1 MDGLFSRY
9 RNLSALLALLAGQLL
24 LLAWQIKS
32 DGDTRLIRVW
42 AVTAVTPIVRGLEI
56 VRGGAGGLAQR
67 WFLSGAL
74 ESENTRLKRQGAELQ
89 IRNQLLAEQLQQAGR
104 AQALLEFRSQLS
116 SRSLPATILGNAP
129 GVESGVFFIDRG
141 SPEGVKRGM
150 AVVTGEGI
158 AGQVV
163 AVYPSASLIMLAT
176 SQGFAASVT
185 SQKHRTHGLLKGDGN
200 SCHVEGIRNE
210 QALDEGEW
218 FYTSGDDRIFPRG
231 LRVGPVRSVRNGGE
245 GKEVEVRP
253 AALDGDVSEVLILL
267 DAVHGQIPDL
277 ATPSQPDVQVL
288 PQPPEDSRESAAA
301 AAAAASPAPAG
312 GLSATPRTD
321 ADRLKERYKRIVEGQ
336 GIQVGVTPYRAPDF
350 NRQPAAAAGA
360 GAAPLVQP
368 PAEPAQPG
376 VPPPAATPA
385 GKAAS
390 TAPRAEPKRAPAA
403 PPSRQEQR

>member
-9 RNLSALLALLAGQLL
+9 RNMSALLALLAGQLL

-42 AVTAVTPIVRGLEI
+42 AVTAVTPIVRGLEA
-56 VRGGAGGLAQR
+56 VRVGTGGLAQR
-67 WFLSGAL
+67 WFMAGAL
-74 ESENTRLKRQGAELQ
+74 ETDNARLRHRTAELD

-129 GVESGVFFIDRG
+129 GVQSGVFFIDRG
-141 SPEGVKRGM
+141 SPDGVKRGM
-150 AVVTGEGI
+150 AVVTGDGI

-185 SQKHRTHGLLKGDGN
+185 SQKHRTHGLLKGDGS

-231 LRVGPVRSVRNGGE
+231 LRVGAVRSVRNGAD
-245 GKEVEVRP
+245 GKEIEVRP

-288 PQPPEDSRESAAA
+288 PPPPEDTHESAAA
-301 AAAAASPAPAG
+301 AAAAAFPAPAG
-312 GLSATPRTD
+312 GSSATPQTD
-321 ADRLKERYKRIVEGQ
+321 ADRMKERYKRIVEGQ
-336 GIQVGVTPYRAPDF
+336 NIQIGVTPYRAPDF
-350 NRQPAAAAGA
+350 NRQPAAAPSGA
-360 GAAPLVQP
+360 GAATVVQP
-368 PAEPAQPG
+368 PGVQALPG
-376 VPPPAATPA
+376 TPPTGSAPA
-385 GKAAS
+385 GKAAPS
-390 TAPRAEPKRAPAA
+390 APKAEPKRTTSA
-403 PPSRQEQR
+403 QEQR

>member
-32 DGDTRLIRVW
+32 DGETRLIRVW
-42 AVTAVTPIVRGLEI
+42 AVTAVTPIVRGLEA
-56 VRGGAGGLAQR
+56 VREGAGGLAQR
-67 WFLSGAL
+67 WFLAGAL
-74 ESENTRLKRQGAELQ
+74 ESENARLKRQAAELQ

-104 AQALLEFRSQLS
+104 AQALLAFRSQLGS
-116 SRSLPATILGNAP
+116 HSLPATIVGSAP
-129 GVESGVFFIDRG
+129 GVQSGVFFIDRG
-141 SPEGVKRGM
+141 SPDGVKRGM
-150 AVVTGEGI
+150 AVVTGDGI

-163 AVYPSASLIMLAT
+163 AVYPSASLIMLAN
-176 SQGFAASVT
+176 SQGFAASVI
-185 SQKHRTHGLLKGDGN
+185 SQKHRTRGLLKGDGS

-210 QALDEGEW
+210 QALDESEW

-231 LRVGPVRSVRNGGE
+231 LRVGPVRSVRNSSD

-277 ATPSQPDVQVL
+277 ATPAQPDVQVL

-312 GLSATPRTD
+312 GSSPTPRTD
-321 ADRLKERYKRIVEGQ
+321 ADRLRERYKRIVEGQ
-336 GIQVGVTPYRAPDF
+336 GIQVGVTPFRAPDF
-350 NRQPAAAAGA
+350 NRQPAAQAAPSGA
-360 GAAPLVQP
+360 GATPVIQP
-368 PAEPAQPG
+368 PGGPAQPG
-376 VPPPAATPA
+376 VPATATAPD
-385 GKAAS
+385 GKAAP
-390 TAPRAEPKRAPAA
+390 TPPKRAPAV
-403 PPSRQEQR
+403 PPSLQEQR

>member
-1 MDGLFSRY
+1 M
-9 RNLSALLALLAGQLL
+9 SALLALLAGQLL

-42 AVTAVTPIVRGLEI
+42 AVTAVTPIVRGLEA
-56 VRGGAGGLAQR
+56 VRVGTGGLAQR
-67 WFLSGAL
+67 WFMAGAL
-74 ESENTRLKRQGAELQ
+74 ESENARLKHRTGDLE

-116 SRSLPATILGNAP
+116 SRSLPATILGNVP
-129 GVESGVFFIDRG
+129 GVQSGVFFIDRG
-141 SPEGVKRGM
+141 SPDGVKRGM
-150 AVVTGEGI
+150 AVVTGDGI

-231 LRVGPVRSVRNGGE
+231 LRVGPVRSVRDGSE

-288 PQPPEDSRESAAA
+288 PPPPEDARESAAA
-301 AAAAASPAPAG
+301 AAAAASPTPG
-312 GLSATPRTD
+312 GSGATPRTD

-336 GIQVGVTPYRAPDF
+336 NIQIGVTPYRAPDF
-350 NRQPAAAAGA
+350 NRQPAAAPAGA
-360 GAAPLVQP
+360 GAAAEVQP
-368 PAEPAQPG
+368 PGGTAQPG
-376 VPPPAATPA
+376 APPAATAPA
-385 GKAAS
+385 GKATPA
-390 TAPRAEPKRAPAA
+390 TPKAEPKRTPATL
-403 PPSRQEQR
+403 PSTGERR

>member
-9 RNLSALLALLAGQLL
+9 RNMSALLALLAGQLL

-42 AVTAVTPIVRGLEI
+42 AVTAVTPIVRGLEA
-56 VRGGAGGLAQR
+56 VRVGTGGLAQR
-67 WFLSGAL
+67 WFMAGAL
-74 ESENTRLKRQGAELQ
+74 ETDNARLRRRPAELD

-129 GVESGVFFIDRG
+129 GVQSGVFFIDRG
-141 SPEGVKRGM
+141 SPDGVKRGM
-150 AVVTGEGI
+150 AVVTGDGI

-185 SQKHRTHGLLKGDGN
+185 SQKHRTHGLLKGDGS

-231 LRVGPVRSVRNGGE
+231 LRVGAVRSVRNGAD

-288 PQPPEDSRESAAA
+288 PPPPEDTHESAAA
-301 AAAAASPAPAG
+301 AAAAASPAF
-312 GLSATPRTD
+312 SALYCHSVMGSV
-321 ADRLKERYKRIVEGQ
+321 AIL
-336 GIQVGVTPYRAPDF
+336 
-350 NRQPAAAAGA
+350 
-360 GAAPLVQP
+360 
-368 PAEPAQPG
+368 
-376 VPPPAATPA
+376 
-385 GKAAS
+385 AS
-390 TAPRAEPKRAPAA
+390 TSRGLRAVKSSLALRSLVILTATQVTLPSEPSKIMD
-403 PPSRQEQR
+403 

>member
-9 RNLSALLALLAGQLL
+9 RNMSALLALLAGQLL

-42 AVTAVTPIVRGLEI
+42 AVTAVTPIVRGLEA
-56 VRGGAGGLAQR
+56 VRVGTGGLAQR
-67 WFLSGAL
+67 WFMAGTL
-74 ESENTRLKRQGAELQ
+74 ETDNARLRRRTAELD

-129 GVESGVFFIDRG
+129 GVQSGVFFLDRG
-141 SPEGVKRGM
+141 SPDGVKRGM
-150 AVVTGEGI
+150 AVVTGDGI

-231 LRVGPVRSVRNGGE
+231 LRVGPVRSVRNGAD

-253 AALDGDVSEVLILL
+253 AALDGDISEVLILL

-288 PQPPEDSRESAAA
+288 APPPEDTHESAAA

-312 GLSATPRTD
+312 GSSATPQTD
-321 ADRLKERYKRIVEGQ
+321 ADRMKERYKRIVEGQ
-336 GIQVGVTPYRAPDF
+336 NIQIGVTPYRAPDF
-350 NRQPAAAAGA
+350 NRQPAAAPSGA
-360 GAAPLVQP
+360 GTATAIQP
-368 PAEPAQPG
+368 PGTAQPG
-376 VPPPAATPA
+376 APPTGSAPA
-385 GKAAS
+385 GKAAPS
-390 TAPRAEPKRAPAA
+390 APKAEPKRTTSA
-403 PPSRQEQR
+403 QEQR

>member
-9 RNLSALLALLAGQLL
+9 RNMSALLALLAGQLL

-42 AVTAVTPIVRGLEI
+42 AVTAVTPIVRGLEA
-56 VRGGAGGLAQR
+56 VRVGTGGLAQR
-67 WFLSGAL
+67 WFMAGTL
-74 ESENTRLKRQGAELQ
+74 ETDNARLRHRTAELD

-129 GVESGVFFIDRG
+129 GVQSGVFFIDRG
-141 SPEGVKRGM
+141 SPDGVKRGM
-150 AVVTGEGI
+150 AVVTGDGI

-185 SQKHRTHGLLKGDGN
+185 SQKHRTHGLLKGDGS

-231 LRVGPVRSVRNGGE
+231 LRVGAVRSVRNGAD

-288 PQPPEDSRESAAA
+288 PPPPEDTHESAAA
-301 AAAAASPAPAG
+301 AAAAAFPAPAG
-312 GLSATPRTD
+312 GSSATPQTD
-321 ADRLKERYKRIVEGQ
+321 ADRMKERYKRIVEGQ
-336 GIQVGVTPYRAPDF
+336 NIQIGVTPYRAPDF
-350 NRQPAAAAGA
+350 NRQPAAVPSGA
-360 GAAPLVQP
+360 GPATVVQP
-368 PAEPAQPG
+368 PGTAQPG
-376 VPPPAATPA
+376 APPTGSAPA
-385 GKAAS
+385 GKAAPS
-390 TAPRAEPKRAPAA
+390 APKAEPKRTTSA
-403 PPSRQEQR
+403 QEQR

>member
-1 MDGLFSRY
+1 
-9 RNLSALLALLAGQLL
+9 
-24 LLAWQIKS
+24 
-32 DGDTRLIRVW
+32 
-42 AVTAVTPIVRGLEI
+42 VTPIVRGLEA
-56 VRGGAGGLAQR
+56 VRVGTGGLAQR
-67 WFLSGAL
+67 WFMAGAL
-74 ESENTRLKRQGAELQ
+74 ETDNARLRRRTAELD

-129 GVESGVFFIDRG
+129 GVQSGVFFIDRG
-141 SPEGVKRGM
+141 SPDGVKRGM
-150 AVVTGEGI
+150 AVVTGDGI

-231 LRVGPVRSVRNGGE
+231 LRVGAVRSVRNGAD

-288 PQPPEDSRESAAA
+288 PPPPEDTHESAAA

-312 GLSATPRTD
+312 GSSATPQTD
-321 ADRLKERYKRIVEGQ
+321 ADRMKERYKRIVEGQ
-336 GIQVGVTPYRAPDF
+336 NIQIGVTPYRAPDF
-350 NRQPAAAAGA
+350 NRQPAAAPSGA
-360 GAAPLVQP
+360 GAATAVQP
-368 PAEPAQPG
+368 PGTAQPG
-376 VPPPAATPA
+376 APPTGSAPA
-385 GKAAS
+385 GKAAPS
-390 TAPRAEPKRAPAA
+390 APKAEPKRTTSA
-403 PPSRQEQR
+403 QEQR

>member
-9 RNLSALLALLAGQLL
+9 RNMSALLALLAGQLL

-42 AVTAVTPIVRGLEI
+42 AVTAVTPIVRGLEA
-56 VRGGAGGLAQR
+56 VRVGTGGLAQR
-67 WFLSGAL
+67 WFMAGTL
-74 ESENTRLKRQGAELQ
+74 ETDNARLRHRTAELD

-129 GVESGVFFIDRG
+129 GVQSGVFFIDRG
-141 SPEGVKRGM
+141 SPDGVKRGM
-150 AVVTGEGI
+150 AVVTGDGI

-185 SQKHRTHGLLKGDGN
+185 SQKHRTHGLLKGDGS

-231 LRVGPVRSVRNGGE
+231 LRVGAVRSVRNGAD
-245 GKEVEVRP
+245 GKEIEVRP

-288 PQPPEDSRESAAA
+288 PPPPEDTHESAAA

-312 GLSATPRTD
+312 GSSATPQTD
-321 ADRLKERYKRIVEGQ
+321 ADRMKERYKRIVEGQ
-336 GIQVGVTPYRAPDF
+336 NIQIGVTPYRAPDF
-350 NRQPAAAAGA
+350 NRQPAAVPSGA
-360 GAAPLVQP
+360 GPATVVQP
-368 PAEPAQPG
+368 PGTAQPG
-376 VPPPAATPA
+376 APPTGSAPA
-385 GKAAS
+385 GKAAPS
-390 TAPRAEPKRAPAA
+390 APKAEPKRTTSA
-403 PPSRQEQR
+403 QEQR